1 MRQNLLGQSE
11 IKVSAVCLG
20 TMTFGEQNTVKD
32 SHEQLDL
39 ALDMGINFFDT
50 AEMYPV
56 PPKNASKGLSEEFI
70 GHWPKIKSSRSSL
83 ILATKIIGNG
93 INFPYIREGKSRPDL
108 KNIGVALDASLQ
120 RLQTDYIDLYQIHWP
135 DRETNYFGQLGFD
148 DSINVKDEK
157 NITSIHETL
166 YALQKFINQGKIRA
180 IGISNET
187 PWGVAQ
193 YLAEHKLNGL
203 PLVNSIQNP
212 YSLLNRSF
220 EVGLAEF
227 AMRENLSLLAYSPL
241 AMGMLSGKYA
251 QKPWP
256 PEARMSRFERFS
268 RYLKPNAFKTVDL
281 LLNLSRDSGF
291 SLVELALGFVS
302 GKNFVTSTI
311 IGATTIGQLRENI
324 LACQINL
331 PSEII
336 RKLDEIHREITLP
349 CP

>member
-1 MRQNLLGQSE
+1 MRKNLLGQSE

-32 SHEQLDL
+32 THTQLDL
-39 ALDMGINFFDT
+39 AVDMGINFIDT

-56 PPKNASKGLSEEFI
+56 PPKNSTKGLSEEFI
-70 GHWPKIKSSRSSL
+70 GHWQKIKSHRSSL
-83 ILATKIIGNG
+83 VIATKIIGNG
-93 INFPYIREGKSRPDL
+93 INFPYIREGKSHPDL
-108 KNIGVALDASLQ
+108 KNIEAAIDASLT

-148 DSINVKDEK
+148 DNTNLSSEQ
-157 NITSIHETL
+157 NITMIHETL
-166 YALQKFINQGKIRA
+166 EALQTCINQGKIRA

-193 YLAEHKLNGL
+193 YLSGSAQNGL
-203 PLVNSIQNP
+203 PKIVSIQNP

-220 EVGLAEF
+220 EVGLSEF
-227 AMRENLSLLAYSPL
+227 ALRENVSLLAYSPL
-241 AMGMLSGKYA
+241 AMGMLTGKYA

-268 RYLKPNAFKTVDL
+268 RYLNTNAFKTVEKL
-281 LLNLSRDSGF
+281 IVLSEESGF
-291 SLVELALGFVS
+291 SLVELALGFVT
-302 GKNFVTSTI
+302 GKKFVTSTI
-311 IGATTIGQLRENI
+311 IGATTMEQLRENI
-324 LACQINL
+324 VACQTNL
-331 PSEII
+331 PKEII
-336 RKLDEIHREITLP
+336 FKLDDIHREITIP